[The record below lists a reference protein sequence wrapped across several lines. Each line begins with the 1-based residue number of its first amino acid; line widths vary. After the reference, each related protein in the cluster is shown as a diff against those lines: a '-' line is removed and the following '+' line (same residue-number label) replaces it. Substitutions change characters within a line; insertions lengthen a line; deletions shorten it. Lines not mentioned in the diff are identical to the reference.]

1 MPCPKEVGCERTPL
15 RPRDYFRC
23 PSTNLMV
30 RMEIQSPW
38 SDYVRIHSNNSL
50 QIINQSSFTI
60 RKATVWESKTDDM
73 LRVYTQPAKSIRL
86 LPLPDFA
93 KSNVVLVRVF
103 TIGHCH
109 HGDICSFRETPS
121 DQSSPTQCLVVRMRR
136 DHDRRLLWG
145 LPTRQVREK

>member
-30 RMEIQSPW
+30 RMEIQSPG

-60 RKATVWESKTDDM
+60 PQTTVWESKTDDM

-86 LPLPDFA
+86 LTLADFA
-93 KSNVVLVRVF
+93 KSNTIFVF
-103 TIGHCH
+103 AIGHCND
-109 HGDICSFRETPS
+109 GDICSFRAKPS
-121 DQSSPTQCLVVRMRR
+121 DQSSTTQRLIVRMRR
-136 DHDRRLLWG
+136 DH
-145 LPTRQVREK
+145 